1 MKYIKDPKNLLWKYI
16 GIHNRLW
23 HKKNNIM
30 ARNANNN
37 KIKWKYQKFKVQNLK

>member
-1 MKYIKDPKNLLWKYI
+1 
-16 GIHNRLW
+16 
-23 HKKNNIM
+23 M